1 MFGIEN
7 IIRFA
12 LNGSHLHLELTG
24 DAVDYLCLLGGYLKS
39 FSLLNKVH

>member
-24 DAVDYLCLLGGYLKS
+24 DAIDYLCM
-39 FSLLNKVH
+39 FVRRVPKVI